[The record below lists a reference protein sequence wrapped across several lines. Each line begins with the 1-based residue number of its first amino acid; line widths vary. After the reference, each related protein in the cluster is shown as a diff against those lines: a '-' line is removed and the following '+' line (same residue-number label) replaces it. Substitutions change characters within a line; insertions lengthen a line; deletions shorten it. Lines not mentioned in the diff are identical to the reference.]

1 MDCYIFYIKNTHFSC
16 FLMYI
21 TQYVSMQFLLFFFWN
36 CSSSSFFF
44 FFDKR
49 PLKQDQGRRI
59 KSEASRETFLQIHH
73 IGSRVESFL
82 YFYFSSKWLKW
93 NTHDSTGN
101 HTCFILVIL
110 NCISL
115 YSHVYQALSNSICY
129 NFHNYI
135 SISKFSGRVPRS
147 FEFHDRVNARRT
159 KYLGDRIST
168 GYDCSDSSEVLF
180 TLLVLNFAGT

>member
-1 MDCYIFYIKNTHFSC
+1 MFNHNVVDCYIFYIKNTLFSC
-16 FLMYI
+16 FLMYF
-21 TQYVSMQFLLFFFWN
+21 TQYVSMQLLFFFLIVLLL
-36 CSSSSFFF
+36 F

-82 YFYFSSKWLKW
+82 YIFLFQFKMTKMKHALF
-93 NTHDSTGN
+93 HTGN
-101 HTCFILVIL
+101 HACFILVIL

-129 NFHNYI
+129 NF
-135 SISKFSGRVPRS
+135 P
-147 FEFHDRVNARRT
+147 
-159 KYLGDRIST
+159 
-168 GYDCSDSSEVLF
+168 
-180 TLLVLNFAGT
+180 

>member
-1 MDCYIFYIKNTHFSC
+1 MFNHNVVDCYIFYIKNTLFSC
-16 FLMYI
+16 FLMYF
-21 TQYVSMQFLLFFFWN
+21 TQYVSMQFLLFFLN
-36 CSSSSFFF
+36 CSSSSFF

-82 YFYFSSKWLKW
+82 YIFLFQFKMTKMKHALF
-93 NTHDSTGN
+93 HTGN
-101 HTCFILVIL
+101 HACFILVIL

-129 NFHNYI
+129 NF
-135 SISKFSGRVPRS
+135 P
-147 FEFHDRVNARRT
+147 
-159 KYLGDRIST
+159 
-168 GYDCSDSSEVLF
+168 
-180 TLLVLNFAGT
+180 